1 MPGSSPT
8 TLSALKDAAAHCTA
22 CDLYRDATQTV
33 FGSGLDRARV
43 ALVGEQPG
51 DKEDLAGEPFV
62 GPAGRMLDRALD
74 EAGLDRRDV
83 YITNVVKHFKFRRQ
97 GKVRLHKRPS
107 TAEIAA
113 CRQWL
118 DQELALLQP
127 AVLVCL
133 GATATNALMGSRV
146 RVTRDR
152 GRLMEWGGMQALVT
166 VHPSS
171 ILRAPDP
178 EQRREEM
185 GSFVN
190 DLQVVASILRR

>member
-1 MPGSSPT
+1 MQASSQR
-8 TLSALKDAAAHCTA
+8 TLSALRDAAASCTA

-33 FGSGLDRARV
+33 FGSGLERARIV
-43 ALVGEQPG
+43 LVGEEPG

-62 GPAGRMLDRALD
+62 GPAGRILDRALD
-74 EAGLDRRDV
+74 AAGLDRRDV
-83 YITNVVKHFKFRRQ
+83 YVTNVVKHFKFSRQ

-107 TAEIAA
+107 AAEVAA
-113 CRQWL
+113 CRPWL

-133 GATATNALMGSRV
+133 GATAAQALMGRGV

-152 GRLMEWGGMQALVT
+152 GRLKEWEDGIRALVT

-171 ILRAPDP
+171 IIRTPDP
-178 EQRREEM
+178 ERRREEM
-185 GSFVN
+185 ASFVD
-190 DLQVVASILRR
+190 DLRVAASVL

>member
-1 MPGSSPT
+1 MSHGRPGQSRPRAPAYRGAWETNS
-8 TLSALKDAAAHCTA
+8 CTSK
-22 CDLYRDATQTV
+22 V
-33 FGSGLDRARV
+33 PS
-43 ALVGEQPG
+43 VGRH
-51 DKEDLAGEPFV
+51 AGQKPQW
-62 GPAGRMLDRALD
+62 P
-74 EAGLDRRDV
+74 
-83 YITNVVKHFKFRRQ
+83 
-97 GKVRLHKRPS
+97 
-107 TAEIAA
+107 
-113 CRQWL
+113 RQWL